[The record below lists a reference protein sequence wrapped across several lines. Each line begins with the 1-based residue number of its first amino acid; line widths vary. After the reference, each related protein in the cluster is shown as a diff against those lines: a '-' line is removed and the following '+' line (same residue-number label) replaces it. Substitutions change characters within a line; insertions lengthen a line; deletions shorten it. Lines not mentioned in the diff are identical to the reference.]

1 MIKKIINLFYKSK
14 RIIIVLFYSEEL
26 TLFYS
31 NKIKLV
37 IILLYSEEK
46 EWLLKNIL

>member
-1 MIKKIINLFYKSK
+1 M
-14 RIIIVLFYSEEL
+14 IIIVFYSSNKIKIVVVLFYFVKS

-37 IILLYSEEK
+37 IVLIRV
-46 EWLLKNIL
+46 IR